1 MCTCICV
8 YLCVSVYVAGADLFT
23 EAILITEVATSGLH
37 HRMSLGIPLVEDIG
51 VADGILGL
59 D

>member
-1 MCTCICV
+1 M
-8 YLCVSVYVAGADLFT
+8 YLCVSVYLAGADLFT
-23 EAILITEVATSGLH
+23 EAILITEVAAGGLH
-37 HRMSLGIPLVEDIG
+37 HSMTLGIPLVEDIG